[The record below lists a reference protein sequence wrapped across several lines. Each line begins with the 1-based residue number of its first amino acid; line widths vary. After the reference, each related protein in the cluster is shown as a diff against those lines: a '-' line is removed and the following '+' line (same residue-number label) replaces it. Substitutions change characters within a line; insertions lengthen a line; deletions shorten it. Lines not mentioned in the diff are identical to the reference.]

1 MKAQTEYG
9 LLERVERLEREI
21 ERLKR
26 DLIRNL
32 ATVSVPTRPE
42 KPSLFGSV
50 RGGDVS
56 EEMIEEAKRN
66 LFRELEN
73 L

>member
-1 MKAQTEYG
+1 MSGQVEHE
-9 LLERVERLEREI
+9 LLERVERLEREL
-21 ERLKR
+21 EELKR

-32 ATVSVPTRPE
+32 ATVSVSTGEE

-50 RGGDVS
+50 RGGDVP
-56 EEMIEEAKRN
+56 EELIEEAKRN
-66 LFRELEN
+66 LFRDLKD